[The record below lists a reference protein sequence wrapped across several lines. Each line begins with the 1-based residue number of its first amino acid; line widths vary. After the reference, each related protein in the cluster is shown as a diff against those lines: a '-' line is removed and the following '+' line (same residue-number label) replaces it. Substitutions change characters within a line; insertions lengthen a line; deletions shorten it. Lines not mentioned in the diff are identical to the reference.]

1 MEVKM
6 WFKKEITLEEAI
18 KCLEERQA
26 EIDNRTAERLMVI
39 IIKSGAN
46 KVTHF
51 RVEE

>member
-1 MEVKM
+1 M
-6 WFKKEITLEEAI
+6 WWDKKEITLEEAI
-18 KCLEERQA
+18 KCIEDKQT
-26 EIDNRTAERLMVI
+26 EIDNKIAERLMVI